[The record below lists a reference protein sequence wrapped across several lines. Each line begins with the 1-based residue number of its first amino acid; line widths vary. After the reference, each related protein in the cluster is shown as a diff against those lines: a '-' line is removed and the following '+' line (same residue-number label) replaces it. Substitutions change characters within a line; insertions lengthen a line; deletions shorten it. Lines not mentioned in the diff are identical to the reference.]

1 MIRYGIE
8 LKDGQSIIIYSE
20 ELEVEGIVRYSEEER
35 LWTAVIDWD
44 AIQEKVPIV
53 PQPEIQD
60 ISHMV
65 EKKMGKM
72 YT

>member
-8 LKDGQSIIIYSE
+8 LKDGQSIIIYIE

-53 PQPEIQD
+53 PQPEIQN

-65 EKKMGKM
+65 EKKLSKM